1 MAREFKVNSRPFV
14 CSLFAGACS
23 ITLCARSSRTT
34 DRTSRGSAPRERRLA
49 RARNALDSPET
60 NQTQTR
66 PVELVAV
73 IGAGTMGHGIAQV
86 AALAGY
92 RVVMRDVDR
101 DAVARGVRS
110 IEANLDKGVR
120 VGKVTD
126 EERDMTLQRI
136 RGATTLDEAT
146 EADLFVEAVPERME
160 LKRETLREVEQ
171 IARRDFVFATNTS
184 SLSITEIARGARNP
198 SRVVGMHFFNPVHI
212 MRLVEIVVG
221 RETGDET
228 VETVRAVARRMRKEP
243 ITVRDVPGFAS
254 SRLGVALGLE
264 AMRMLEQNVASA
276 KDIDTAMEL
285 GYNHPMGPLRL
296 TDLVG
301 LDVRLSIAEYL
312 HGALGSES
320 FRPPEILRRMVAE
333 GRLGRKSGEGFYE
346 WEK

>member
-1 MAREFKVNSRPFV
+1 M
-14 CSLFAGACS
+14 
-23 ITLCARSSRTT
+23 
-34 DRTSRGSAPRERRLA
+34 
-49 RARNALDSPET
+49 DSPET
-60 NQTQTR
+60 NQTQPR
-66 PVELVAV
+66 PVELIAV
-73 IGAGTMGHGIAQV
+73 IGAGTMGNGIAQV
-86 AALAGY
+86 AALAGF
-92 RVVMRDVDR
+92 RVVMRDVSR
-101 DAVARGVRS
+101 EAVARGVRA
-110 IEANLDKGVR
+110 IETNLDKGVR

-126 EERDMTLQRI
+126 EERDMALQRI

-146 EADLFVEAVPERME
+146 EADLFIEAVPERLD
-160 LKRETLREVEQ
+160 LKRETLREVERVACREF
-171 IARRDFVFATNTS
+171 IFATNTS
-184 SLSITEIARGARNP
+184 SLSITEIAHEARTP

-212 MRLVEIVVG
+212 MRLVEIVLG
-221 RETGDET
+221 RETSEET
-228 VETVRAVARRMRKEP
+228 AETVRAVGRRLRKEP

-320 FRPPEILRRMVAE
+320 FRPPEILRRMVAD
-333 GRLGRKSGEGFYE
+333 GKLGRKSGEGFYE
-346 WEK
+346 WKD